1 MWRIDGLFMVSNEC
15 TGTGITSHG
24 AYVACFLGVDE
35 NLAGGWLIT
44 ISALL
49 DG

>member
-1 MWRIDGLFMVSNEC
+1 MVLMLL
-15 TGTGITSHG
+15 
-24 AYVACFLGVDE
+24 VFLWVDE